1 VNDIERTGEDSTRER
16 VRVRSAGG
24 VVVQRLGGNLL
35 VAVMRSGYGTWVFP
49 KGRIESGETAEDAAR
64 REVEEE
70 VGLTELKLKCPLG
83 RTEHEFDYGG
93 TGYRKRVD
101 WFLFEA
107 SAEAELRP
115 DPAENV
121 LDSGWFRPEK
131 ALSMLDHAGQRRL
144 LRRALSSLKQ
154 RGRSGSSS

>member
-1 VNDIERTGEDSTRER
+1 MNDIEQTEGDSTRER
-16 VRVRSAGG
+16 VQVRSAGG
-24 VVVQRLGGNLL
+24 VVVQRPGDNLL
-35 VAVMRSGYGTWVFP
+35 VALMRSHYGTWVFP
-49 KGRIESGETAEDAAR
+49 KGRIESGETAEEAAR

-83 RTEHEFDYGG
+83 RTEHEFDCDG
-93 TGYRKRVD
+93 TAYRKRVD

-115 DPAENV
+115 DAAENV

-131 ALSMLDHAGQRRL
+131 ALSLLDHADQRRL